1 MSVKYQHENVKVN
14 IAEGIAW
21 VSLNRPEK
29 RNAMSPQLNHDM
41 VEVLNKLETD
51 PAASVVVLGGEGAG
65 WTAGM
70 DLNLFFRDLDDKPV
84 ERAVAHRESQQWRWN
99 HLYTFPKPTIAM
111 VHGFCYGGGFTQLI
125 ACDFALAAQD
135 AVFGLS
141 EVNWGII
148 PAGIVSKA
156 LMDCIPYRDAL
167 DLCLTGRTFD
177 GTEAERM
184 RLITRAVP
192 PDQLR
197 AETEKLAQ
205 KLLKLNPEALRGTKQ
220 ALKVCAGMSYDQAG
234 DYLAA
239 KFAEQKFR
247 DNEGGYAKGISQFLD
262 DKTYRPGQGPYAR

>member
-1 MSVKYQHENVKVN
+1 MSTAYSYENVIVDVK
-14 IAEGIAW
+14 EGIAW

-29 RNAMSPQLNHDM
+29 RNAMSPALNADM
-41 VEVLNKLETD
+41 VDVLCKLETD
-51 PAASVVVLGGEGAG
+51 PNVGVVVLGGEGKG

-70 DLNLFFRDLDDKPV
+70 DLELFFRDLDDKPV
-84 ERAVAHRESQQWRWN
+84 ERAVAHRDSQQWRWN

-111 VHGFCYGGGFTQLI
+111 VHGFCFGGGFTQLI
-125 ACDFALAAQD
+125 ACDFAIAAED

-156 LMDCIPYRDAL
+156 LMDCVPYRDAL

-177 GTEAERM
+177 GREAERM

-192 PDQLR
+192 ADQLR
-197 AETEKLAQ
+197 AETETIAQ
-205 KLLKLNPEALRGTKQ
+205 TLLKLNPEALRATKQ
-220 ALKVCAGMSYDQAG
+220 ALKVCRGMSYDQAI

-239 KFAEQKFR
+239 KFAEQKYR
-247 DNEGGYAKGISQFLD
+247 DAEGGYAKGIAQFLD
-262 DKTYRPGQGPYAR
+262 DKTYRPGYGPYKR